1 VQSAFGS
8 PPHVWGRPAY
18 WDGIKNAVVVFG
30 HCAGDIFIKSFH
42 EYFAGFHN
50 GFLAGVVWAVVGI
63 FWTLIKHAFLAIPR
77 YILCLVTVFFQK
89 ASIFYYVGYALGTWP
104 LFRVLIAYSSRER
117 KKKTSA
123 VRSKETRKEKN

>member
-1 VQSAFGS
+1 MLSDLNICDRLSF
-8 PPHVWGRPAY
+8 

-77 YILCLVTVFFQK
+77 YILCLVTVFFRRLPSFITLDMRL
-89 ASIFYYVGYALGTWP
+89 AHGRCSGCSART
-104 LFRVLIAYSSRER
+104 ATRER

>member
-1 VQSAFGS
+1 MLSDLNVCDRLSF
-8 PPHVWGRPAY
+8 

-63 FWTLIKHAFLAIPR
+63 FWTLIKHTFLAIPR
-77 YILCLVTVFFQK
+77 YILCLVTVCFQK
-89 ASIFYYVGYALGTWP
+89 ASIFYYIGYALGTWP
-104 LFRVLIAYSSRER
+104 LFRVLSAYSNKGEEEENIRRQVE
-117 KKKTSA
+117 
-123 VRSKETRKEKN
+123 EKSQGEELK